1 MNTER
6 ERLSAQFINQSF
18 VRKLDEGR
26 VKEAADEGSRFIRS
40 KLRQES
46 FAREIL
52 VPIELSPDEIDRD
65 EHTDQ
70 PKKIIEKE
78 PDSTATFVTFKGSGQ
93 RTFFRGPRYS
103 VFFGKIESQ
112 HFMKSKFELLTYQND
127 IRKILTDNSVK
138 DMADVEDRKFIETID
153 AAISDAGFS
162 QDSVTHGILSV
173 DVANTTSADLAGGGD
188 KAVSRFGGLE
198 FLRTS
203 DGNGVASDTSTDA
216 ANAPFSL
223 QFTAQQLLEGNNFV
237 ASTAIFDDNSDTAI
251 HSGNASNANEVT
263 AQVPLSKELIAQMFQ
278 AMTAKKL
285 PIGKMLMSKTTFME
299 ALKFDY
305 TDVGNDIVSRHYDKG
320 LEGEDKLF
328 GVPVVTTI
336 KNDIVP
342 DNVIYLFA
350 PENYLGNF
358 FLLQDATLFIK
369 QEADMIEFWSYS
381 SPGIGI
387 GNTKGVIKLSGFK
400 SVGA

>member
-52 VPIELSPDEIDRD
+52 EPVELSADEIDRD

-103 VFFGKIESQ
+103 VFFGKVESQ

-153 AAISDAGFS
+153 VALSESGHAFSGGVDFGLRPEDAAA
-162 QDSVTHGILSV
+162 V
-173 DVANTTSADLAGGGD
+173 DINALGGNHP
-188 KAVSRFGGLE
+188 VSRMRGEEYLITADATGA
-198 FLRTS
+198 
-203 DGNGVASDTSTDA
+203 ASNDPAHVS
-216 ANAPFSL
+216 NAPTSL
-223 QFTAQQLLEGNNFV
+223 QFSGQQLLEGNNFV
-237 ASTAIFDDNSDTAI
+237 ASTALYQNATNTVAD
-251 HSGNASNANEVT
+251 SGAASTFQA
-263 AQVPLSKELIAQMFQ
+263 PLSKELIAQMFQ

-285 PIGKMLMSKTTFME
+285 PIGKMLMSKSTFME

-305 TDVGNDIVSRHYDKG
+305 TDVGNDIVSRHYDRG

-328 GVPVVTTI
+328 GVPVITTI
-336 KNDIVP
+336 KNDIIP

-350 PENYLGNF
+350 PQNYLGNF

>member
-52 VPIELSPDEIDRD
+52 QPIELSPDEIDRD

-138 DMADVEDRKFIETID
+138 DMADEEDRKFMETID
-153 AAISDAGFS
+153 AAISDAGYAGLNVTGDGVEIPANQNAGLP
-162 QDSVTHGILSV
+162 QDDELVQRYGGVEYLTVGTKAAGDIAKDLS
-173 DVANTTSADLAGGGD
+173 
-188 KAVSRFGGLE
+188 
-198 FLRTS
+198 
-203 DGNGVASDTSTDA
+203 
-216 ANAPFSL
+216 SL
-223 QFTAQQLLEGNNFV
+223 QFTGQQLLEGNNFEARVGQFDV
-237 ASTAIFDDNSDTAI
+237 ATKSVDAHGTQA
-251 HSGNASNANEVT
+251 
-263 AQVPLSKELIAQMFQ
+263 PLSKELIAQMFQ
-278 AMTAKKL
+278 AMTSKKL
-285 PIGKMLMSKTTFME
+285 PIGKLLMTKATFME

-305 TDVGNDIVSRHYDKG
+305 VDVGNDIVSRHYDKG

-328 GVPVVTTI
+328 GVPVITTI
-336 KNDIVP
+336 KNDILP
-342 DNVIYLFA
+342 DNTIYLFA

-387 GNTKGVIKLSGFK
+387 GNTRGVIKLSGFK
-400 SVGA
+400 SIGA

>member
-52 VPIELSPDEIDRD
+52 QPIELSPDEIDRD

-78 PDSTATFVTFKGSGQ
+78 PDSSATFVTFKGSGQ

-103 VFFGKIESQ
+103 VFFGKVESQ

-153 AAISDAGFS
+153 AALVDAGYTTNE
-162 QDSVTHGILSV
+162 DTLGGA
-173 DVANTTSADLAGGGD
+173 VANGDAVRSHGG
-188 KAVSRFGGLE
+188 VE
-198 FLRTS
+198 FLGS
-203 DGNGVASDTSTDA
+203 GVAVDDHDGTSIG
-216 ANAPFSL
+216 NISQQFSS
-223 QFTAQQLLEGNNFV
+223 AQLLRGNNF
-237 ASTAIFDDNSDTAI
+237 
-251 HSGNASNANEVT
+251 NASIAHCTNAATVDDIPD
-263 AQVPLSKELIAQMFQ
+263 AARAPLSKELIAQMFQ

-328 GVPVVTTI
+328 GVPVITTI
-336 KNDIVP
+336 KNDIIP

>member
-26 VKEAADEGSRFIRS
+26 VKEAQDEGSRFIRS

-52 VPIELSPDEIDRD
+52 QPIELSPDEIDRD

-138 DMADVEDRKFIETID
+138 DMADEEDRKFLETIK
-153 AAISDAGFS
+153 AAIEDAGPADTIAIAAGAPGYVKDGKS
-162 QDSVTHGILSV
+162 YLGATG
-173 DVANTTSADLAGGGD
+173 DVVQPQFTGAQILAGND
-188 KAVSRFGGLE
+188 
-198 FLRTS
+198 
-203 DGNGVASDTSTDA
+203 
-216 ANAPFSL
+216 
-223 QFTAQQLLEGNNFV
+223 FV
-237 ASTAIFDDNSDTAI
+237 AQVSDDDSTAA
-251 HSGNASNANEVT
+251 
-263 AQVPLSKELIAQMFQ
+263 PLSKELIAQLFQ
-278 AMTAKKL
+278 SMTSKKL
-285 PIGKMLMSKTTFME
+285 PIGKMLMTKATFME
-299 ALKFDY
+299 ALKFDFV
-305 TDVGNDIVSRHYDKG
+305 DVGNDIVSRHYDKG

-328 GVPVVTTI
+328 GVPVITTI
-336 KNDIVP
+336 KNDIIP
-342 DNVIYLFA
+342 DNEIYLFA

-387 GNTKGVIKLSGFK
+387 GNTRGVIKLSGFK

>member
-78 PDSTATFVTFKGSGQ
+78 PDSTATFVTFKGAGQ

-138 DMADVEDRKFIETID
+138 DMADVEDRKFIETIE
-153 AAISDAGFS
+153 AALSDAGPADAGVQGNAGYS
-162 QDSVTHGILSV
+162 KDGLSYLGATGGSVH
-173 DVANTTSADLAGGGD
+173 
-188 KAVSRFGGLE
+188 
-198 FLRTS
+198 
-203 DGNGVASDTSTDA
+203 
-216 ANAPFSL
+216 P
-223 QFTAQQLLEGNNFV
+223 QFTGSQLLESNNFV
-237 ASTAIFDDNSDTAI
+237 AQVSD
-251 HSGNASNANEVT
+251 ASSDQA
-263 AQVPLSKELIAQMFQ
+263 ALSKELIAQMFQ
-278 AMTAKKL
+278 AMTSKKL
-285 PIGKMLMSKTTFME
+285 PIGKMLMSKATFME

-328 GVPVVTTI
+328 GVPVITTI
-336 KNDIVP
+336 KNDIID
-342 DNVIYLFA
+342 DNTIYLFA

>member
-138 DMADVEDRKFIETID
+138 DMADIEDRKFIETIEAALSD
-153 AAISDAGFS
+153 AAFS
-162 QDSVTHGILSV
+162 TD
-173 DVANTTSADLAGGGD
+173 TSADGGTPANGD
-188 KAVSRFGGLE
+188 VMQSFSSVE
-198 FLRTS
+198 FLS
-203 DGNGVASDTSTDA
+203 SGLADGADLDLEASVAAASTQ
-216 ANAPFSL
+216 FSGE
-223 QFTAQQLLEGNNFV
+223 QLLRGNNF
-237 ASTAIFDDNSDTAI
+237 
-251 HSGNASNANEVT
+251 NASYIELEDGNVT
-263 AQVPLSKELIAQMFQ
+263 TIKNQHRAPLSKELIAQMFQ

-328 GVPVVTTI
+328 GVPVITTI

-342 DNVIYLFA
+342 DNTIYLFA

>member
-52 VPIELSPDEIDRD
+52 QPIELSPDEIDRD

-103 VFFGKIESQ
+103 VFFGKVESQ

-138 DMADVEDRKFIETID
+138 DMADVEDQKFIETIE
-153 AAISDAGFS
+153 AALDDAGS
-162 QDSVTHGILSV
+162 ITDQDT
-173 DVANTTSADLAGGGD
+173 NAGAASNNGD
-188 KAVSRFGGLE
+188 NVRSFGGVE
-198 FLRTS
+198 FLTL
-203 DGNGVASDTSTDA
+203 GTIAN
-216 ANAPFSL
+216 NAPLTGSLGSL
-223 QFTAQQLLEGNNFV
+223 QFTGSQLLKGNNFV
-237 ASTAIFDDNSDTAI
+237 ARAAERNTAGSDEI
-251 HSGNASNANEVT
+251 SGTKFNLGTQA
-263 AQVPLSKELIAQMFQ
+263 PLSKELIAQLFQ
-278 AMTAKKL
+278 AMTSKKL

-305 TDVGNDIVSRHYDKG
+305 NDVGNDIVSRHYDNG

-328 GVPVVTTI
+328 GVPVITTI
-336 KNDIVP
+336 KNDIIP

>member
-52 VPIELSPDEIDRD
+52 QPIELSPDEIDRD

-103 VFFGKIESQ
+103 VFFGKVESQ

-138 DMADVEDRKFIETID
+138 DMADVEDQKFIETIEAALSD
-153 AAISDAGFS
+153 AAYSTNEDTLGGA
-162 QDSVTHGILSV
+162 
-173 DVANTTSADLAGGGD
+173 VANGDAVRSHGG
-188 KAVSRFGGLE
+188 VE
-198 FLRTS
+198 FLGSGLAVDATTQTS
-203 DGNGVASDTSTDA
+203 IPDGT
-216 ANAPFSL
+216 SL
-223 QFTAQQLLEGNNFV
+223 QFSGAQLLRGNNFQAAV
-237 ASTAIFDDNSDTAI
+237 AHCADAATVDAIPDA
-251 HSGNASNANEVT
+251 ARA
-263 AQVPLSKELIAQMFQ
+263 PLSKELIAQLFQ

-299 ALKFDY
+299 ALKFDH
-305 TDVGNDIVSRHYDKG
+305 TEVGNDIVSRHYDNG

-328 GVPVVTTI
+328 GVPVITTI
-336 KNDIVP
+336 KNDIIP